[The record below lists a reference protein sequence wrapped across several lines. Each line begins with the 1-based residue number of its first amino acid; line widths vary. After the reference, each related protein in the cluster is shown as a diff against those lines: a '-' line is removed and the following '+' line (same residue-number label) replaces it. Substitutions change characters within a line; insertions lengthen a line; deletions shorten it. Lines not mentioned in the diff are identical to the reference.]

1 MSKREQKR
9 IRDLERRVEMLE
21 AAFLVKYA
29 ESNLTDTRAAIE
41 SRIEKDVFN
50 GHRTWWARRRSPDVY
65 VTVVNEADQTGSD
78 ATGSAE
84 PET

>member
-9 IRDLERRVEMLE
+9 IRDLERRVEVLE
-21 AAFLVKYA
+21 EAFLVKYA

-41 SRIEKDVFN
+41 SRIKKDVFD
-50 GHRTWWARRRSPDVY
+50 GHRTWWARRPPPNVY
-65 VTVVNEADQTGSD
+65 VTVNEADQTGSD